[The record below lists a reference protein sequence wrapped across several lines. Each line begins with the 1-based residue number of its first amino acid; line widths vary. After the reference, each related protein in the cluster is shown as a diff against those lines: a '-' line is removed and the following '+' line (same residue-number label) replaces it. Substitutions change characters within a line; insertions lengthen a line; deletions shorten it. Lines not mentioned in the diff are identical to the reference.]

1 MTDLIA
7 PLQMLAGSNHFD
19 SSSPSWTLLG
29 PPSEGT
35 DREFSARIEFERDF
49 AVPPVVHVGIA
60 GLDADGTGTVRLR
73 VRARHIDCTGFTIL
87 VSTWFDSQVHGVDVT
102 WLALGS

>member
-1 MTDLIA
+1 MTDPIT

-19 SSSPSWTLLG
+19 KSNSSWTLLG

-35 DREFSARIEFERDF
+35 DREFAARIEFERDF

-60 GLDADGTGTVRLR
+60 GLDVEGADAVRLR
-73 VRARHIDCTGFTIL
+73 VRARHIDCSGFTIL
-87 VSTWFDSQVHGVDVT
+87 LSTWFDSQVHGVDVS
-102 WLALGS
+102 WLALGN